1 MKRIRIA
8 QILAGHEALQGQEIV
23 VKGWVRAFRSN
34 RFVQLNDG
42 SCMANLQAVIDF
54 EKWDESLLKRITTAS
69 ALALTGTL
77 VASQGSGQAI
87 ELQVTAI
94 EILGDAH
101 PDDVQKTVM
110 QPKRH
115 SLDFLR
121 EQAHLRFRTNTF
133 GAVFRI
139 RHAVAFA
146 IHQFFN
152 ERGFYYLHT
161 PIITGSDAE
170 GAGEMFRVTTL
181 DPKNPPLNDEG
192 QIDYKQDFFGKPVNL
207 TVSGQLEAELA
218 ATALGQVYTFGPT
231 FRAENSNTSRHL
243 AEFWMIEPEVAF
255 NDLKDNMDLTEDFL
269 KYICAY
275 VLENC
280 AADVQ
285 FLD

>member
-1 MKRIRIA
+1 MERYRIA
-8 QILAGHEALQGQEIV
+8 QILQAADALLGQEIV

-54 EKWDESLLKRITTAS
+54 EQWDEALLKRITTAA
-69 ALALTGTL
+69 ALSLSGTI
-77 VASQGSGQAI
+77 VASQGAGQAV
-87 ELQVTAI
+87 ELQVTNI

-101 PDDVQKTVM
+101 PDEVQKTVM

-152 ERGFYYLHT
+152 ERGFFYLHT

-181 DPKNPPLNDEG
+181 DPKNPPLTDEG
-192 QIDYKQDFFGKPVNL
+192 KVDFKEDFFGKETNL
-207 TVSGQLEAELA
+207 TVSGQLEGELGA
-218 ATALGQVYTFGPT
+218 MAL
-231 FRAENSNTSRHL
+231 SLIH
-243 AEFWMIEPEVAF
+243 I
-255 NDLKDNMDLTEDFL
+255 
-269 KYICAY
+269 
-275 VLENC
+275 
-280 AADVQ
+280 
-285 FLD
+285 